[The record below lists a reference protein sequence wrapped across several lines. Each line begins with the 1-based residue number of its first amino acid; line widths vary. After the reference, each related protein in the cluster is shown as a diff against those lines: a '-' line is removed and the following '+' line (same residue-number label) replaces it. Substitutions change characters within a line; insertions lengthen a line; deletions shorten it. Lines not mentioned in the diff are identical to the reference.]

1 MPSDIFKKRAN
12 LTKRERKYCSC
23 LLKVRDKSPINP
35 YAICTSSIY
44 SQQGKY
50 RNKTVNC
57 DINYEYEKI
66 PMSQLR
72 SLAKE
77 RKVSIYNKNKNKNK
91 KGLTKKATLISRIS
105 KDITTKRS
113 KYYKSLK
120 AKAKGSK

>member
-1 MPSDIFKKRAN
+1 MPGDIFRKHIN

-23 LLKVRDKSPINP
+23 LLKVRGNTKISP

-44 SQQGKY
+44 SQQGKH

-57 DINYEYEKI
+57 DANYEYEKI
-66 PMSQLR
+66 PIAQLR

-77 RKVSIYNKNKNKNK
+77 RKVSLYNKNK
-91 KGLTKKATLISRIS
+91 KGMTKKSTLINRLS
-105 KDITTKRS
+105 KDIYSKKG

-120 AKAKGSK
+120 KRANQLK

>member
-23 LLKVRDKSPINP
+23 LLKVRDKSLVNP
-35 YAICTSSIY
+35 YAVCTSSIY
-44 SQQGKY
+44 SQQGKR

-57 DINYEYEKI
+57 DINYKYEKI

-77 RKVSIYNKNKNKNK
+77 RKVSIYNKNK
-91 KGLTKKATLISRIS
+91 KGLTKKATLIGRIS

-120 AKAKGSK
+120 AKARGK